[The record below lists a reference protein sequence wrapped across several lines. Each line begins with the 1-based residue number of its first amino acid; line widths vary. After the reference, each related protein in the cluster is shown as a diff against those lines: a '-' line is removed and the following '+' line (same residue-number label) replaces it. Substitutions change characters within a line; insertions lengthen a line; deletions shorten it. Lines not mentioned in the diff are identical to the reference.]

1 MSKLKQNLK
10 KSLFNKSFALCSA
23 VTLATVTVMGAL
35 IIGFSASYF
44 SDSAQKTLSKN
55 AEQAAAITLSG
66 MADYNYTKVPV
77 ATVQNGYKI
86 IAATTDTEIFL
97 VNLDGK
103 TLICSEGEVCN
114 HRTYSIPEDVMT
126 AAVTGGYSGNGTL
139 GGIYKSSYYTVGVP
153 IAYNGEV
160 LAVLFASTEA
170 TDVWYFI
177 MDLMDIIFFCAL
189 IATAVSSVAIYF
201 VTNKMTLPLRQMAAA
216 AKSFSTGDFSVRVP
230 ADGDDEIAQLARS
243 FNHMADSMADL
254 ESVRRSFVAN
264 VSHELKTPMMTIGG
278 FIDGILDGTVPEEKR
293 NQYLQIVSEEVKRLS
308 RMVKSMLSIARIE
321 AGDMKINPTEFDV
334 NELVCRTVFAF
345 EQKIEEKNLEIT
357 GLESDEVFVNADND
371 LIHQVVYN
379 LIDNAVKFVNEG
391 GCISFSYEQ
400 KDGKVFVSVRNTGA
414 GIAQQELPRLF
425 DRFYK
430 TDKSRSLDKT
440 GVGLGLYIVQTIVNQ
455 HRGDL
460 LVKSVEGEYTE
471 FTFSVPAVQKNLKDK
486 SKRRI
491 AEENKIEEQSDEKS
505 ENCSTEV

>member
-1 MSKLKQNLK
+1 MSRIKQNLR
-10 KSLFNKSFALCSA
+10 KSLFNRYFALCSA
-23 VTLATVTVMGAL
+23 VTLATLTIMGGL

-44 SDSAQKTLSKN
+44 SESSRDALRKN

-66 MADYNYTKVPV
+66 MADYGYQKVPV
-77 ATVQNGYKI
+77 ATVQNGYRI
-86 IAATTDTEIFL
+86 ISSTTEAEIFL

-103 TLICSEGEVCN
+103 TLICSEGENCN
-114 HRTYSIPEDVMT
+114 HRTYVIPEEVMES
-126 AAVTGGYSGNGTL
+126 AVSGEYDGTGTL
-139 GGIYKSSYYTVGVP
+139 GGIYESSHYIVGIP
-153 IAYNGEV
+153 IKHGETV

-170 TDVWYFI
+170 TDVWFFI

-189 IATAVSSVAIYF
+189 IATAVSSIAIYF
-201 VTNKMTLPLRQMAAA
+201 VTSRMTKPLREMAAA
-216 AKSFSTGDFSVRVP
+216 AKSFSTGDFTVRVH
-230 ADGDDEIAQLARS
+230 AEGEDEIAQLARS
-243 FNHMADSMADL
+243 FNHMADSVADL
-254 ESVRRSFVAN
+254 ESVRRSFIAN

-293 NQYLQIVSEEVKRLS
+293 GQYLQIVSEEVKRLS

-321 AGDMKINPTEFDV
+321 AGDMKINPTDFDI

-345 EQKIEEKNLEIT
+345 EQKIEEKKLEII

-371 LIHQVVYN
+371 LIHQVIYN

-391 GCISFSYEQ
+391 GCISFGYAQ
-400 KDGKVFVSVRNTGA
+400 KDGKVFVSVKNTGA

-455 HRGDL
+455 HKGDL

-471 FTFSVPAVQKNLKDK
+471 FTFSVPETDPKVLKEKN
-486 SKRRI
+486 KRRI
-491 AEENKIEEQSDEKS
+491 PEESEK
-505 ENCSTEV
+505 TET

>member
-1 MSKLKQNLK
+1 MSKIKQSLR
-10 KSLFNKSFALCSA
+10 KSLFNRYFALCSA
-23 VTLATVTVMGAL
+23 VTLATVAIMGAL
-35 IIGFSASYF
+35 VIGFSASYF
-44 SDSAQKTLSKN
+44 SETTRTSLRKN
-55 AEQAAAITLSG
+55 AEQAVEITLVG
-66 MADYNYTKVPV
+66 MEDYGYQKVPV
-77 ATVQNGYKI
+77 STVQNGYRI
-86 IAATTDTEIFL
+86 ISSTTETQIFL
-97 VNLDGK
+97 VNLEGK
-103 TLICSEGEVCN
+103 TLLCSEGENCN
-114 HRTYSIPEDVMT
+114 HRTYSISEDIIKK
-126 AAVTGGYSGNGTL
+126 AAAGEYDGSGTL
-139 GGIYKSSYYTVGVP
+139 GGIYDTSHYTVGIP
-153 IAYNGEV
+153 IKHGEEV

-170 TDVWYFI
+170 TDVWFFI

-201 VTNKMTLPLRQMAAA
+201 VTNRMTKPLREMAAA
-216 AKSFSTGDFSVRVP
+216 ARSFSTGDFTVRVP
-230 ADGDDEIAQLARS
+230 AEGEDEIAQLARS

-254 ESVRRSFVAN
+254 ESVRRSFIAN

-293 NQYLQIVSEEVKRLS
+293 KQYLLIVSEEIKRLS
-308 RMVKSMLSIARIE
+308 RLVKSMLSVARIQ
-321 AGDMKINPTEFDV
+321 AGDMKLNPTDFDV
-334 NELVCRTVFAF
+334 NELVCRTVFSF
-345 EQKIEEKNLEIT
+345 EQKIEEKKLEIM

-391 GCISFSYEQ
+391 GCISFSYAV
-400 KDGKVFVSVRNTGA
+400 KDGSVFVSVKNTGA

-455 HRGDL
+455 HKGDL

-471 FTFSVPAVQKNLKDK
+471 FTFSVPASAPKVVKEKNR
-486 SKRRI
+486 RRI
-491 AEENKIEEQSDEKS
+491 SEESEK
-505 ENCSTEV
+505 TEK

>member
-1 MSKLKQNLK
+1 MSRFKQSLR
-10 KSLFNKSFALCSA
+10 KSLFNRYFAICSV
-23 VTLATVTVMGAL
+23 VTLATITIMGGL
-35 IIGFSASYF
+35 VIGFSARYF
-44 SDSAQKTLSKN
+44 SESTRESLRKN
-55 AEQAAAITLSG
+55 AEQAAAITVSG
-66 MADYNYTKVPV
+66 MADYGYQKVPV
-77 ATVQNGYKI
+77 STVQNGYRI
-86 IAATTDTEIFL
+86 ISSTTETKIFL

-103 TLICSEGEVCN
+103 TLICSEGENCD
-114 HRTYSIPEDVMT
+114 HRTFGIPEDVME
-126 AAVTGGYSGNGTL
+126 AAVSGEYDGSGTL
-139 GGIYKSSYYTVGVP
+139 GGIYESSHYTVGIP
-153 IAYNGEV
+153 IKNGETV
-160 LAVLFASTEA
+160 MAVLFASTEA
-170 TDVWYFI
+170 TDVWFFI

-201 VTNKMTLPLRQMAAA
+201 VTNSMTKPLREMAAA
-216 AKSFSTGDFSVRVP
+216 AKSFSTGDFTVRVP
-230 ADGDDEIAQLARS
+230 AEGEDEIAQLARS

-254 ESVRRSFVAN
+254 ESIRRSFIAN

-278 FIDGILDGTVPEEKR
+278 FIDGILDGTVPKEKHK
-293 NQYLQIVSEEVKRLS
+293 QYLAIVSEEVKRLS

-321 AGDMKINPTEFDV
+321 AGDMKINPTDFDI

-345 EQKIEEKNLEIT
+345 EQKIEEKKLEIM
-357 GLESDEVFVNADND
+357 GLESDEVFVKADND

-391 GCISFSYEQ
+391 GCISFSYAQ
-400 KDGKVFVSVRNTGA
+400 KDGSVFVSVKNTGV

-455 HRGDL
+455 HKGDL

-471 FTFSVPAVQKNLKDK
+471 FTFSIPASDPKTLKEKN
-486 SKRRI
+486 KRRNS
-491 AEENKIEEQSDEKS
+491 EEN
-505 ENCSTEV
+505 

>member
-1 MSKLKQNLK
+1 MSKIKQSLR
-10 KSLFNKSFALCSA
+10 KSLFNRYFALCSA
-23 VTLATVTVMGAL
+23 VTLATVAIMGGL
-35 IIGFSASYF
+35 VIGFSASYF
-44 SDSAQKTLSKN
+44 SESSRETLRKN
-55 AEQAAAITLSG
+55 AEQAAQITLSG
-66 MADYNYTKVPV
+66 MADYGYLKVPV
-77 ATVQNGYKI
+77 STVQNGYRI
-86 IAATTDTEIFL
+86 ISSTTETRIFL

-103 TLICSEGEVCN
+103 TLICSEGENCN
-114 HRTYSIPEDVMT
+114 HRTYSISEDIMS
-126 AAVTGGYSGNGTL
+126 AAISGEYDGTGTL
-139 GGIYKSSYYTVGVP
+139 DGIYETSHYTVGIP
-153 IAYNGEV
+153 IKHDETV

-170 TDVWYFI
+170 TDVWFFI

-189 IATAVSSVAIYF
+189 IATAVSSIAIYF
-201 VTNKMTLPLRQMAAA
+201 VTSRMTKPLREMAAA
-216 AKSFSTGDFSVRVP
+216 ARSFSTGDFTVRVP
-230 ADGDDEIAQLARS
+230 AEGEDEIAQLARS
-243 FNHMADSMADL
+243 FNHMADSMSDL
-254 ESVRRSFVAN
+254 ESVRRSFIAN

-293 NQYLQIVSEEVKRLS
+293 KQYLQIVSEEVKRLS

-321 AGDMKINPTEFDV
+321 AGDMKLNPTDFDI

-345 EQKIEEKNLEIT
+345 EQKIEEKKLEIM

-371 LIHQVVYN
+371 LVHQVVYN

-391 GCISFSYEQ
+391 GCISFSYAA
-400 KDGKVFVSVRNTGA
+400 KDGNVFVSVKNTGT

-455 HRGDL
+455 HKGDL

-471 FTFSVPAVQKNLKDK
+471 FTFSVPASDPKILKERN
-486 SKRRI
+486 KRRI
-491 AEENKIEEQSDEKS
+491 PEETEK
-505 ENCSTEV
+505 NVT

>member
-1 MSKLKQNLK
+1 MSKIKQSFK
-10 KSLFNKSFALCSA
+10 KSLFNRYFAICSA
-23 VTLATVTVMGAL
+23 VILATIILMGGL
-35 IIGFSASYF
+35 VIGFSARYF
-44 SDSAQKTLSKN
+44 SESARETLWKN
-55 AEQAAAITLSG
+55 AEQAASITVAG
-66 MADYNYTKVPV
+66 MEDYKFQKVPV
-77 ATVQNGYKI
+77 STVQNGYRI
-86 IAATTDTEIFL
+86 ISSTTETIIFL
-97 VNLDGK
+97 TNLEGK
-103 TLICSEGEVCN
+103 TLICSEGENCN
-114 HRTYSIPEDVMT
+114 HRTYSVPEDVMK
-126 AAVTGGYSGNGTL
+126 ASISGKYDVTGTL
-139 GGIYKSSYYTVGVP
+139 DGIYESSHYTVGIP
-153 IAYNGEV
+153 IMHGEETV
-160 LAVLFASTEA
+160 AVLFASTEA
-170 TDVWYFI
+170 TDVWFFI

-201 VTNKMTLPLRQMAAA
+201 VTSSMTKPLRGMAAA
-216 AKSFSTGDFSVRVP
+216 AKSFSTGDFTVRVP
-230 ADGDDEIAQLARS
+230 AEGEDEIAQLARS

-254 ESVRRSFVAN
+254 ESVRRSFIAN

-293 NQYLQIVSEEVKRLS
+293 KQYLLIVSEEVKRLS
-308 RMVKSMLSIARIE
+308 RLVKSMLSIARIE
-321 AGDMKINPTEFDV
+321 AGDMKLNPEDFDI

-345 EQKIEEKNLEIT
+345 EQKIEEKRLEII

-391 GCISFSYEQ
+391 GCISFAYVQ
-400 KDGKVFVSVRNTGA
+400 KDGKVFVSVKNTGA

-455 HRGDL
+455 HKGDL

-471 FTFSVPAVQKNLKDK
+471 FTFSVPATAPKIVKEKN
-486 SKRRI
+486 KRRI
-491 AEENKIEEQSDEKS
+491 PEEN
-505 ENCSTEV
+505 

>member
-1 MSKLKQNLK
+1 MSKFKQSLK
-10 KSLFNKSFALCSA
+10 KSLFNRYFALCSA
-23 VTLATVTVMGAL
+23 VILATLTLMGAL
-35 IIGFSASYF
+35 IIGFSATYF
-44 SDSAQKTLSKN
+44 SETSRESLRKN
-55 AEQAAAITLSG
+55 AEQAAQITLSG
-66 MADYNYTKVPV
+66 MADYDYQRVPV
-77 ATVQNGYKI
+77 ATVQNGYRI
-86 IAATTDTEIFL
+86 ISATTESHIFL

-103 TLICSEGEVCN
+103 TLICSEGENCN
-114 HRTYSIPEDVMT
+114 HRTYSISQNIMEEAIAGEYD
-126 AAVTGGYSGNGTL
+126 GSGTL
-139 GGIYKSSYYTVGVP
+139 GGIYENSYYTVGIP
-153 IAYNGEV
+153 IKHDDV
-160 LAVLFASTEA
+160 TLAVLFASTEA
-170 TDVWYFI
+170 TDVWFFI

-201 VTNKMTLPLRQMAAA
+201 VTSRMTKPLRGMAVA
-216 AKSFSTGDFSVRVP
+216 AKSFSTGDFTVRVP
-230 ADGDDEIAQLARS
+230 AEGEDEIAQLARS

-254 ESVRRSFVAN
+254 ESVRRSFIAN

-293 NQYLQIVSEEVKRLS
+293 KQYLEIVSEEIKRLS

-321 AGDMKINPTEFDV
+321 AGDMKLNPTDFDI

-345 EQKIEEKNLEIT
+345 EQKIEEKQLEIM

-371 LIHQVVYN
+371 LIHQVIYN
-379 LIDNAVKFVNEG
+379 LIDNAVKFVNDG
-391 GCISFSYEQ
+391 GCISFAYAVR
-400 KDGKVFVSVRNTGA
+400 DGSVFVSVKNTGA

-455 HRGDL
+455 HKGDL

-471 FTFSVPAVQKNLKDK
+471 FTFSVPASDPKMLKEKN
-486 SKRRI
+486 KRRMT
-491 AEENKIEEQSDEKS
+491 EEK
-505 ENCSTEV
+505 

>member
-1 MSKLKQNLK
+1 MSKLKQSLR
-10 KSLFNKSFALCSA
+10 KSLFNRYFALCSA
-23 VTLATVTVMGAL
+23 VTLATLTIMGGL

-44 SDSAQKTLSKN
+44 SDSTQETLRKN

-66 MADYNYTKVPV
+66 MSDYGYKKVPV
-77 ATVQNGYKI
+77 ATVQNGYRI
-86 IAATTDTEIFL
+86 ISSTTEAEIFL

-103 TLICSEGEVCN
+103 TLICSEGENCN
-114 HRTYSIPEDVMT
+114 HRTYCISNDIMNS
-126 AAVTGGYSGNGTL
+126 AISGEYVGSGTL
-139 GGIYKSSYYTVGVP
+139 SGIYESSHYTVGIP
-153 IAYNGEV
+153 IKHGEDV

-201 VTNKMTLPLRQMAAA
+201 VTNKMTRPLREMAAA

-230 ADGDDEIAQLARS
+230 AEGEDEIAQLARS

-254 ESVRRSFVAN
+254 ESVRRSFIAN

-293 NQYLQIVSEEVKRLS
+293 KQYLEIVSEEVKRLS

-321 AGDMKINPTEFDV
+321 AGDMKINPTDFDV

-345 EQKIEEKNLEIT
+345 EQKIEEKKLEIM
-357 GLESDEVFVNADND
+357 GLESDEVYVNADND

-455 HRGDL
+455 HKGDL

-471 FTFSVPAVQKNLKDK
+471 FTFSVPATSAKVLKEKN
-486 SKRRI
+486 KRRNFDET
-491 AEENKIEEQSDEKS
+491 EEISLESNKK
-505 ENCSTEV
+505 

>member
-1 MSKLKQNLK
+1 MSKLKQSLK
-10 KSLFNKSFALCSA
+10 KSLFNRYFALCSA
-23 VTLATVTVMGAL
+23 VTLATLTIMGGL

-44 SDSAQKTLSKN
+44 SETSKDSLRKN

-66 MADYNYTKVPV
+66 MESYGYQKIPV
-77 ATVQNGYKI
+77 STVQNGYRI
-86 IAATTDTEIFL
+86 ISSTTETQIFL
-97 VNLDGK
+97 VSLEGQ
-103 TLICSEGEVCN
+103 TLICSEGENCN
-114 HRTYSIPEDVMT
+114 HRTYSISQDVMET
-126 AAVTGGYSGNGTL
+126 AISGEYNESGTL
-139 GGIYKSSYYTVGVP
+139 GGIYDNSHYTVGIP
-153 IAYNGEV
+153 IVYEDTI

-201 VTNKMTLPLRQMAAA
+201 VTARMTKPLREMAAA
-216 AKSFSTGDFSVRVP
+216 AKSFSTGDFTVRVP
-230 ADGDDEIAQLARS
+230 AEGEDEIAQLARS

-254 ESVRRSFVAN
+254 ESVRRSFIAN

-293 NQYLQIVSEEVKRLS
+293 KQYLEIVSEEVKRLS
-308 RMVKSMLSIARIE
+308 RLVKSMLSIARIE
-321 AGDMKINPTEFDV
+321 AGDMKLNPTDFDI

-345 EQKIEEKNLEIT
+345 EQKIEEKKLEIL

-379 LIDNAVKFVNEG
+379 LIDNAVKFANEG
-391 GCISFSYEQ
+391 GCISFSYSV
-400 KDGKVFVSVRNTGA
+400 KDGSVFVSVKNTGN

-430 TDKSRSLDKT
+430 TDKSRSLDKS

-455 HRGDL
+455 HKGDL
-460 LVKSVEGEYTE
+460 
-471 FTFSVPAVQKNLKDK
+471 
-486 SKRRI
+486 
-491 AEENKIEEQSDEKS
+491 
-505 ENCSTEV
+505 